1 MLVWCA
7 GAVYR
12 CDPLSSPSRST
23 RRISTSEQI
32 NQVAR
37 RIRRV
42 GLLARTVRV
51 KLRYSDF
58 RTVTRAVTLT
68 AAPASTAELWR
79 AVRGLLGRHFTPLP
93 APVRLIGAGVSVSG
107 ESRHSRGLEND
118 R

>member
-1 MLVWCA
+1 MARWV
-7 GAVYR
+7 
-12 CDPLSSPSRST
+12 
-23 RRISTSEQI
+23 RR
-32 NQVAR
+32 A
-37 RIRRV
+37 
-42 GLLARTVRV
+42 GLLARPGRV

-58 RTVTRAVTLT
+58 RTVTRAATLA

-79 AVRGLLGRHFTPLP
+79 AVRGLLDRHFTPLP